1 MSMTWDYADLKQYR
15 KKIAE
20 GMPPLIIT
28 CAVSGDHQKS
38 ENPNVPVTAEEQADE
53 AAKVYAAGAA
63 IIHIHGR
70 ESADATKTSS
80 DPARYYQI
88 NTMMR
93 AKAPD
98 IIIDNTH
105 TATALGVEP
114 NLLPGTLHRYK
125 SAPTKA
131 RPEVLALNPRPMTF
145 AAAMAARA
153 PARWSLPLMTR
164 CAQPRSC
171 ANAES
176 SPKCSSNT
184 QGISTS
190 WIA

>member
-1 MSMTWDYADLKQYR
+1 MWVVTTWNRSDMKSYR
-15 KKIAE
+15 QKIE
-20 GMPPLIIT
+20 DGMPPVIIT
-28 CAVSGDHQKS
+28 CAVTG
-38 ENPNVPVTAEEQADE
+38 ENQTSQNPIFPVKDVGE
-53 AAKVYAAGAA
+53 AAKVAAAGAA